1 MPNHAVEQNAQVG
14 PLWIRKFHNR
24 DSSDR
29 PTLLIFPHAG
39 AGASWYRQFSKEL
52 SEDFEVIAFQYPG
65 RQDRAAEP
73 LLTSLQ
79 DIAAGAFAEFVA
91 SEFNRGDAIT
101 TLGHSMGALVSFEFA
116 RIAEAA
122 GVKVRQVTVL
132 AAVAPHR
139 AADKPPAPKDDQGL
153 LDHLRWLGGT
163 NADVI
168 ADPEL
173 VTMTFPVVKADHR
186 AAETYS
192 CDRSARIA
200 ARIQAIG
207 GDQDPIV
214 SMADLHGW
222 REHSDDVEV
231 IMFDGGHFFLLD
243 HVADIRDLLSESRIR

>member
-1 MPNHAVEQNAQVG
+1 MEPSPE
-14 PLWIRKFHNR
+14 WIRKFHNR
-24 DSSDR
+24 DSTDR

-39 AGASWYRQFSKEL
+39 AGASWYRRFSKPL
-52 SEDFEVIAFQYPG
+52 SEDFEVLAIQYPG
-65 RQDRAAEP
+65 RQDRAGEAA
-73 LLTSLQ
+73 LTTLEE
-79 DIAAGAFAEFVA
+79 IAAGAFAEFVA
-91 SEFNRGDAIT
+91 SDFNSGDAIT

-122 GVKVRQVTVL
+122 GVKVRQLTVL

-139 AADKPPAPKDDQGL
+139 AAGKPPAPKDDQGL

-163 NADVI
+163 NANVI

-173 VTMTFPVVKADHR
+173 VTMTFPVVKADHV

-192 CDRSARIA
+192 CDRSVRIA
-200 ARIQAIG
+200 ARIQVIG

-222 REHSDDVEV
+222 REHSDDVDV
-231 IMFDGGHFFLLD
+231 TILDGGHFFLLD
-243 HVADIRDLLSESRIR
+243 HVGDIRELLSESRIH

>member
-1 MPNHAVEQNAQVG
+1 MQPSPV
-14 PLWIRKFHNR
+14 WMRKFHNR
-24 DSSDR
+24 DSTDR

-39 AGASWYRQFSKEL
+39 AGASWYRQFSKVL

-73 LLTSLQ
+73 PLGSLQ
-79 DIAAGAFAEFVA
+79 EIAAGAFAEFVE

-122 GVKVRQVTVL
+122 GVKVRQLTIL

-139 AADKPPAPKDDQGL
+139 VADKPAAPKDDQGL
-153 LDHLRWLGGT
+153 LDHLRWLGGSH
-163 NADVI
+163 ADVI

-173 VTMTFPVVKADHR
+173 VTLTFPVIKSDHL
-186 AAETYS
+186 AAEAYS
-192 CDRSARIA
+192 CDRSTRIT
-200 ARIQAIG
+200 ARIQVIG

-214 SMADLHGW
+214 SMADLNGW

-231 IMFDGGHFFLLD
+231 TMFEGGHFFLLD
-243 HVADIRDLLSESRIR
+243 QTDSIRELLSENGTR